1 MKIIKN
7 WQIEPF
13 AKVINDMTG
22 GNPKIQQKDY
32 LPSGVLPIIDQ
43 GQKDVAGYVND
54 LELSCKAPTPC
65 IIFGDHTKILKY
77 VDKPFA
83 MGADG
88 TKILVTSDELFPKYA
103 FYYLQQV
110 RLPDNLGYSRHFKFL
125 KECSIP
131 FPSIPE
137 QKRIAAILDK
147 ADAVRRKRQ
156 ESIRLLDEFL
166 RSVFLE
172 MFGDPV
178 RNEKGWEVDR
188 IEGVI
193 HGIQAGWSV
202 EGEERKRNEDEY
214 AVLKVSSITQGVFNE
229 TEYKVINKSVKLKK
243 MITPQ
248 KGDLLFSRANT
259 RELVGAT
266 CLIKKNYPFLILPD
280 KLWKVSVN
288 EDVMNSCYLKH
299 ILSTEHLRNEISK
312 HATGTSGSM
321 LNISMDKFKH
331 ILVPIPPIS
340 IQNKF
345 SRIAEEVEQNKNM
358 LEKSLVEMENSF
370 NSMIQKAFRGRVVTR
385 ICRIKKD

>member
-1 MKIIKN
+1 MKVIKN
-7 WQIEPF
+7 WRIEPF

-43 GQKDVAGYVND
+43 GQKDIAGYVND
-54 LELSCKAPTPC
+54 LELSCKAPNPC

-88 TKILVTSDELFPKYA
+88 TKILVTSDELYPKYA

-147 ADAVRRKRQ
+147 VDAVRRKRQ
-156 ESIRLLDEFL
+156 ETIRLLDEFL

-178 RNEKGWEVDR
+178 RNEKGWEVASLKDVVDFISGGTPSKQEANFWNGKIPWVSPKDMKRNILLDSIDHISEEAVVNSNLRKIPLNSILIVVRGMILAHSIPIALTRNSLTINQDIKALITRIKNIQPMFLLYLLLTSKTLLLQLVSTAAHGTKR
-188 IEGVI
+188 IET
-193 HGIQAGWSV
+193 
-202 EGEERKRNEDEY
+202 
-214 AVLKVSSITQGVFNE
+214 SSLEN
-229 TEYKVINKSVKLKK
+229 
-243 MITPQ
+243 
-248 KGDLLFSRANT
+248 
-259 RELVGAT
+259 
-266 CLIKKNYPFLILPD
+266 
-280 KLWKVSVN
+280 
-288 EDVMNSCYLKH
+288 
-299 ILSTEHLRNEISK
+299 
-312 HATGTSGSM
+312 
-321 LNISMDKFKH
+321 LNI
-331 ILVPIPPIS
+331 IIPPYSLQI
-340 IQNKF
+340 KF
-345 SRIAEEVEQNKNM
+345 IKIVETIERQKAY
-358 LEKSLVEMENSF
+358 LEKSDLEMKKSF
-370 NSMIQKAFRGRVVTR
+370 NSMMQKAFRGEL
-385 ICRIKKD
+385 